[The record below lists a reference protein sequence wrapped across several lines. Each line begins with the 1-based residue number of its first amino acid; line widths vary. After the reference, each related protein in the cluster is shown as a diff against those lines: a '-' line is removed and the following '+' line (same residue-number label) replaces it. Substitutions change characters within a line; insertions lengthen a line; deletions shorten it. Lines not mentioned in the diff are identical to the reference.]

1 MSTRAPHSST
11 GVIVR
16 NEWRALLREKTFLLL
31 LGIFLTMT
39 FFSVYIG
46 WSTRS
51 TTNAIYHASVA
62 YLATQSVTNVIPNPL
77 DGVSPLLVFDNMLIY
92 ILLIGALLAVVIGH
106 RSFIRE
112 RASGVL
118 PLTFVRPVSKVRYA
132 FAKLLGIF
140 LALAGVVF
148 ATYIVSALSALLIPA
163 LHLSG
168 SEFLY
173 LLGFYIVSFLYLGIF
188 AALGLLFAITS
199 RNESTALF
207 IPILLWVAVVF
218 IVPELTTGQN
228 PVALL
233 NPITLANAFP
243 DQGNFFSLMRTIF
256 GPISIGQFYTRS
268 ALDLLRSN
276 TEELIVPLGAL
287 VTYLTAATGI
297 SAYAL
302 GRHTSMND
310 LSL

>member
-1 MSTRAPHSST
+1 MRKDVPPLVA
-11 GVIVR
+11 VIVR

-62 YLATQSVTNVIPNPL
+62 YLATQGVTNVIPNPL

-92 ILLIGALLAVVIGH
+92 ILLIGALLAIVIGH

-118 PLTFVRPVSKVRYA
+118 PLTFVRPVSKARYA

-148 ATYIVSALSALLIPA
+148 ATYSVSALSALLIPA

-168 SEFLY
+168 IEFLY
-173 LLGFYIVSFLYLGIF
+173 LLGFYVASFLYLGIF
-188 AALGLLFAITS
+188 ASLGLLFAIVS

-218 IVPELTTGQN
+218 IIPELTTGQN

-233 NPITLANAFP
+233 NPVTLANAFP
-243 DQGNFFSLMRTIF
+243 DQGKFFSLMSTIF

-276 TEELIVPLGAL
+276 GAALVVPLGAL
-287 VTYLTAATGI
+287 LAYLAATTGV

-302 GRHTSMND
+302 GRHTSAND
-310 LSL
+310 LQL

>member
-1 MSTRAPHSST
+1 MSTHGQSSAV
-11 GVIVR
+11 GVIVK

-46 WSTRS
+46 WSTRT
-51 TTNAIYHASVA
+51 TTNAIYHASVS
-62 YLATQSVTNVIPNPL
+62 YLGAHGVANVIPNPL
-77 DGVSPLLVFDNMLIY
+77 DGISPLLVFDNMLIY
-92 ILLIGALLAVVIGH
+92 ILLIGALLAIVIGH

-118 PLTFVRPVSKVRYA
+118 PLTFVRPVGKARYA

-140 LALAGVVF
+140 SALLGVVF
-148 ATYIVSALSALLIPA
+148 VTYIVSALSALFIPT

-173 LLGFYIVSFLYLGIF
+173 LLGFYIASFVYLAIF
-188 AALGLLFAITS
+188 AALGLLFAIVS

-233 NPITLANAFP
+233 NPVTLANALP
-243 DQGNFFSLMRTIF
+243 DQGPFFAFMGKVF

-276 TEELIVPLGAL
+276 ATAFVMPLGAL
-287 VTYLTAATGI
+287 LAYLALATGI

-302 GRHTSMND
+302 GRHTSTND
-310 LSL
+310 LLL